1 MGRAGPLW
9 EGGSVVSKSGVV
21 DLVDEDAEESGS
33 LLGSVRLKLR
43 LDIEDEC
50 SGDSGEQASLCLS
63 QHMYTGISYSTHE
76 GEGCVQIC
84 AVLPSELLI
93 VYLGLLA
100 IVLKESCPAILLSG
114 R

>member
-1 MGRAGPLW
+1 MW
-9 EGGSVVSKSGVV
+9 EGGSVVSESGVV

-33 LLGSVRLKLR
+33 LLGSVRLELR

-63 QHMYTGISYSTHE
+63 QHMYTGSSYRTHE

-84 AVLPSELLI
+84 AVLLSEPLI
-93 VYLGLLA
+93 VFISLLA
-100 IVLKESCPAILLSG
+100 IALKE
-114 R
+114 